1 MRIDGASLAT
11 EPPKYGLADRDGFDH
26 ARAFQNRV
34 VEWIHDGIEPVAV
47 LRAPT
52 GAGKTATFH
61 ELIETRTVPL
71 LVYPTNALLRQQ
83 RNRFAEDDIDVAVL
97 NSETLSG
104 HGRDRAEGLIAYF
117 DEYEADHDVVV
128 TNPDILQAAIQDMY
142 AGGRAMRIFERID
155 AVVYDEFHFYSSLAA
170 SGLLLQL
177 KILAERH
184 PDQKILLASATPNED
199 FVDFVVERL
208 GLSVCDIN
216 ASYVSDGDQFRQ
228 PVEMI
233 RHEESRLYER
243 RDAIAESLADEI
255 AEVETY
261 NEPRAVLVFNSV
273 RQSNDFHQ
281 FLADE
286 YPLVFKHTAKDNGFD
301 TNDKMADLDGD
312 SFYVLN
318 TTSKGEVGLDY
329 DIRTLHMETPGCAG
343 PFLQRFGRAGRESK
357 ASVHVYGLGQ
367 GPWGDDVAFPEFEE
381 QIYEG
386 LGAYKGPDGRRMPLS
401 ELADLVGFRAAYA
414 IASRESGYGWFDEA
428 LRKDFEENVEKYDRW
443 RRFIARVNDE
453 LNRVSTGFEPGKYS
467 PKDPEAKLLGF
478 TKACFEAFCGLR
490 GRSVQATV
498 RYPRG
503 DRLALTTYGL
513 TTTLRHYDI
522 EDIEYGE
529 YEPILTLRP
538 KPDDSLSVVTARLPE
553 YDTEPRQYDRP
564 SIEIEKELQQKMHRE
579 VDRVE
584 LNDEFSVS
592 TESLHRFFQI
602 VSITNAI
609 VPETVTTA
617 KYEIEVETRENSAPS
632 LNVRPR
638 RI

>member
-1 MRIDGASLAT
+1 VRIDGASLAT
-11 EPPKYGLADRDGFDH
+11 ESPKYGLADRGFDH
-26 ARAFQNRV
+26 ARAFQNQV
-34 VEWIHDGIEPVAV
+34 VEWVHDGTDPVAV

-61 ELIETRTVPL
+61 ELIETRSVPL

-83 RNRFAEDDIDVAVL
+83 RNRFSDEGIDVAVL

-104 HGRDRAEGLIAYF
+104 YGRDRVEGLIAYF
-117 DEYEADHDVVV
+117 DEYEADHDAVV

-142 AGGRAMRIFERID
+142 SGGRAMRIFDRID

-177 KILAERH
+177 KVLAERH

-208 GLSVCDIN
+208 GLDVCDIN
-216 ASYVSDGDQFRQ
+216 ASYVSDGDPFRR
-228 PVEMI
+228 PVELT
-233 RHEESRLYER
+233 RHEESRLYDR
-243 RDAIAESLADEI
+243 RDEIAESLAEEITEVGTYDE
-255 AEVETY
+255 
-261 NEPRAVLVFNSV
+261 PHAVLMFNSV

-281 FLADE
+281 FLAEE
-286 YPLVFKHTAKDNGFD
+286 YPGVFEHTEKDNGFD
-301 TNDKMADLDGD
+301 TNDETANLDEE
-312 SFYVLN
+312 SFYILN

-329 DIRTLHMETPGCAG
+329 DIRTLHMETPKRAG
-343 PFLQRFGRAGRESK
+343 PFLQRFGRAGRDSE

-386 LGAYKGPDGRRMPLS
+386 LGAYESPDGRQMPLS
-401 ELADLVGFRAAYA
+401 RLADLVGFRAAYA
-414 IASRESGYGWFDEA
+414 IACRESGYGWFDEA
-428 LRKDFEENVEKYDRW
+428 LRKDFEENVEQYGRW
-443 RRFIARVNDE
+443 RGFIARVNDE
-453 LNRVSTGFEPGKYS
+453 LDEVSTGFEPGKYS

-478 TKACFEAFCGLR
+478 TKACFAAFRGLR

-513 TTTLRHYDI
+513 TTTLRYYDI
-522 EDIEYGE
+522 EDVEYDE

-553 YDTEPRQYDRP
+553 YDTEPRQYDRA
-564 SIEIEKELQQKMHRE
+564 STEIEEELQQKMHRE

-584 LNDEFSVS
+584 LNDEFEVS
-592 TESLHRFFQI
+592 TETLHLFFQI
-602 VSITNAI
+602 VRITNAI
-609 VPETVTTA
+609 VPETITTA
-617 KYEIEVETRENSAPS
+617 EYEIEVETRENGPPS
-632 LNVRPR
+632 LNVQQR

>member
-1 MRIDGASLAT
+1 VKIDGAGLAT
-11 EPPKYGLADRDGFDH
+11 EPPKYGLTDRDFDH

-34 VEWIHDGIEPVAV
+34 VEWVHDGTTPVAV

-61 ELIETRTVPL
+61 ELIDTRTVPL

-83 RNRFAEDDIDVAVL
+83 RNRFADDDIDAAVL

-104 HGRDRAEGLIAYF
+104 YGRDRVEGLIAYF
-117 DEYEADHDVVV
+117 DEYEADHDAVV

-142 AGGRAMRIFERID
+142 AGGRAMRIFEWID

-170 SGLLLQL
+170 SGLLLQI

-208 GLSVCDIN
+208 GLNVCNIN

-228 PVEMI
+228 SVEMI

-243 RDAIAESLADEI
+243 RDEIAESLADEI
-255 AEVETY
+255 AETGTY
-261 NEPRAVLVFNSV
+261 SEPHAVLVFNSV

-281 FLADE
+281 FLAE
-286 YPLVFKHTAKDNGFD
+286 EHPRVFKHAAKDNGFD
-301 TNDKMADLDGD
+301 TKDETSNLDEE

-329 DIRTLHMETPGCAG
+329 DIRTLHMENPGRSG
-343 PFLQRFGRAGRESK
+343 PFLQRFGRAGRDSE
-357 ASVHVYGLGQ
+357 ATVHVYGLGQ
-367 GPWGDDVAFPEFEE
+367 GPWGDDAAFPEFEE

-386 LGAYKGPDGRRMPLS
+386 LGAYEGPDGRRMPLS
-401 ELADLVGFRAAYA
+401 QLADLVGFRAAYA

-428 LRKDFEENVEKYDRW
+428 LRKDFEENVERYDRW
-443 RRFIARVNDE
+443 RGFIARVGDE
-453 LNRVSTGFEPGKYS
+453 LDAVSTGFEPGKYS

-478 TKACFEAFCGLR
+478 TKACFEAFRGLR
-490 GRSVQATV
+490 GRSVQADV

-522 EDIEYGE
+522 EDVEYDE

-584 LNDEFSVS
+584 LNDEFEVS
-592 TESLHRFFQI
+592 TDVLHRFFDI
-602 VSITNAI
+602 VRITNAI
-609 VPETVTTA
+609 VPETITTA
-617 KYEIEVETRENSAPS
+617 DYEIEVETQENAPPS
-632 LNVRPR
+632 LNVQRR

>member
-1 MRIDGASLAT
+1 VRIDGASLAT
-11 EPPKYGLADRDGFDH
+11 EQPKYGLADRGFDH

-34 VEWIHDGIEPVAV
+34 VEWVHDGAEPVAV

-61 ELIETRTVPL
+61 ELIETRNVPL

-83 RNRFAEDDIDVAVL
+83 RNRFAEKGVDVAVL
-97 NSETLSG
+97 NSETLKG
-104 HGRDRAEGLIAYF
+104 HGRDRVEGLIAYF
-117 DEYEADHDVVV
+117 DEYGADHDVVV

-184 PDQKILLASATPNED
+184 PGQKILLASATPNED
-199 FVDFVVERL
+199 FVDFVEKRL
-208 GLSVCDIN
+208 GLDVCDID

-228 PVEMI
+228 SVEMT

-243 RDAIAESLADEI
+243 REEIAESLVAEIREVGAYDE
-255 AEVETY
+255 
-261 NEPRAVLVFNSV
+261 PHAVLVFNSV

-281 FLADE
+281 FLAEE
-286 YPLVFKHTAKDNGFD
+286 YSKVFEHTAKDNGFD
-301 TNDKMADLDGD
+301 TNDERADLDEE

-329 DIRTLHMETPGCAG
+329 DIRTLHMENPGRAG
-343 PFLQRFGRAGRESK
+343 PFLQRFGRAGRDSE

-367 GPWGDDVAFPEFEE
+367 GPWGDDTNFPEFEE

-386 LGAYKGPDGRRMPLS
+386 LGAYEGPDGRRMPLS
-401 ELADLVGFRAAYA
+401 GLSDLVGFRGACA

-428 LRKDFEENVEKYDRW
+428 LRNDFEENVEQYDRW
-443 RRFIARVNDE
+443 RGFIARVNDE
-453 LNRVSTGFEPGKYS
+453 LDEVSTGFEPGKYS

-478 TKACFEAFCGLR
+478 TKACFEAFRGLR
-490 GRSVQATV
+490 GRSVQAGV

-522 EDIEYGE
+522 EDVEYDD

-564 SIEIEKELQQKMHRE
+564 STEIEEELQQKMHRE
-579 VDRVE
+579 VDRME
-584 LNDEFSVS
+584 LNSEFEVS
-592 TESLHRFFQI
+592 TETLHRFFQI
-602 VSITNAI
+602 VRITNAI
-609 VPETVTTA
+609 VPERITTA
-617 KYEIEVETRENSAPS
+617 EYEIEVETRENGPPS
-632 LNVRPR
+632 LDVHHRQ
-638 RI
+638 I

>member
-11 EPPKYGLADRDGFDH
+11 ESPKYGLADRGFDH

-34 VEWIHDGIEPVAV
+34 VEWVHDGTEPVAV

-83 RNRFAEDDIDVAVL
+83 RNRFSDGEIDVAVL

-104 HGRDRAEGLIAYF
+104 YGRDRVERLIAYF
-117 DEYEADHDVVV
+117 DEYEADHDAVV

-142 AGGRAMRIFERID
+142 AGGRAMRIFEQID

-199 FVDFVVERL
+199 FVDFVGERL
-208 GLSVCDIN
+208 GLNVRDIN

-228 PVEMI
+228 PVEMT

-243 RDAIAESLADEI
+243 RDEIAESLADEI
-255 AEVETY
+255 AEAGTY
-261 NEPRAVLVFNSV
+261 DEPHAVLVFNGV

-281 FLADE
+281 LLAEE
-286 YPLVFKHTAKDNGFD
+286 YPKVFKHAAKDNGFD
-301 TNDKMADLDGD
+301 TNDERASLDEE

-329 DIRTLHMETPGCAG
+329 DVRTLHMENPGRAG
-343 PFLQRFGRAGRESK
+343 PFLQRFGRAGRDSE

-367 GPWGDDVAFPEFEE
+367 GPWGDDVLFPEFEE

-386 LGAYKGPDGRRMPLS
+386 LGAYEGPDGRRMPLS
-401 ELADLVGFRAAYA
+401 RLADLVGFRAAYA
-414 IASRESGYGWFDEA
+414 IAARESGYGWFDEG
-428 LRKDFEENVEKYDRW
+428 LRKDFEESVEQYDRW
-443 RRFIARVNDE
+443 RGFIARINNELDE
-453 LNRVSTGFEPGKYS
+453 VSIGFEPGKYS

-478 TKACFEAFCGLR
+478 TKACFEAFRGLR

-522 EDIEYGE
+522 EDVEYDE

-564 SIEIEKELQQKMHRE
+564 STEIEKELQQKMHRE

-584 LNDEFSVS
+584 LNDEFEVS
-592 TESLHRFFQI
+592 TETLHRFFRI
-602 VSITNAI
+602 VRITNAI
-609 VPETVTTA
+609 VPETITTA
-617 KYEIEVETRENSAPS
+617 EYEIEVETRENGPPS
-632 LNVRPR
+632 LNVQPR